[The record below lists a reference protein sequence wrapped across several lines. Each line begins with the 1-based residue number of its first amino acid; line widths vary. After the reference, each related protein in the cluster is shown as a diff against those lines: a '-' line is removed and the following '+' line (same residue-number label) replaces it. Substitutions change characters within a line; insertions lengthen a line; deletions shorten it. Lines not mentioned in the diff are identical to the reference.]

1 MINKEKKVIATIQA
15 RLGSKRMPK
24 KVLRKILNKTMIEWI
39 NYRLSFCNEVDE
51 IVLITSELKENDPLI
66 DLADSIGLQ
75 YYRGSEEDLISRHF
89 ETVKKF
95 KADALIRITG
105 DCPLVDPVLVDKM
118 VKEYRENHEKFDYVC
133 NVFPATFPD
142 GLDIDIIPFSTLER
156 LNAEVK
162 DPLYREWITTTLVE
176 NPKSFRIKNITNN
189 PDLSNLRLTL
199 DYEEDF
205 ELINNI
211 FTKLHKDGKV
221 FILKDILELFKKEP
235 DLAKINEKR
244 IDSTVVNNFR
254 SKEFQN
260 LKQDSLNNL

>member
-1 MINKEKKVIATIQA
+1 M
-15 RLGSKRMPK
+15 
-24 KVLRKILNKTMIEWI
+24 
-39 NYRLSFCNEVDE
+39 
-51 IVLITSELKENDPLI
+51 
-66 DLADSIGLQ
+66 
-75 YYRGSEEDLISRHF
+75 
-89 ETVKKF
+89 
-95 KADALIRITG
+95 
-105 DCPLVDPVLVDKM
+105 
-118 VKEYRENHEKFDYVC
+118 
-133 NVFPATFPD
+133 VFP
-142 GLDIDIIPFSTLER
+142 
-156 LNAEVK
+156 K
-162 DPLYREWITTTLVE
+162 
-176 NPKSFRIKNITNN
+176 
-189 PDLSNLRLTL
+189 NLRLTL